1 MAMQWDRLL
10 NAGRLCRP
18 DFPEAPGRPAYLQD
32 YDRILFSEPFRRL
45 AQKTQVHPLY
55 EHDHVHHRMIH
66 SLETASAG
74 RSLGTLA
81 GQAMLQQ
88 GYIHEAQREVIAGTI
103 QAACLVHDIGNPP
116 FGHSGEDSIGEWFA
130 AQFRAGTG
138 VAGSIAKA
146 QQGEFAAF
154 EGNAQGFRIATQLEM
169 ARREGGMRL
178 SYATLGAFMKYPCTA
193 AARQLAPNGY
203 VGLKKF
209 GVFQSE
215 AALFAEVAEA
225 TGMRAD
231 GAGAGKYWRRHPLAF
246 LVEAADDI
254 CYRILDLEDAATVG
268 DLSTQQVID
277 CLEDIAGKPN
287 REDGSAMTAREI
299 VAMRRAGAIHQAIE
313 AAVAAFMAQYDA
325 IMAGDFNDGLM
336 EVSSKAEA
344 FNNMKEISNAR
355 IFTAQRKT
363 ELEIS
368 GRQVIFAVL
377 DHFHELYADLRDSDW
392 DVEVF
397 LERYGYWAKLV
408 RAVDLDL
415 RGITDEYTAMH
426 SLADFVSGMTDRYAV
441 KVRDMIAGR
450 I

>member
-1 MAMQWDRLL
+1 MQWDRLL

-74 RSLGTLA
+74 RSLGGMA
-81 GQAMLQQ
+81 GQAMLEQ
-88 GYIHEAQREVIAGTI
+88 GYITEAQREAIAGTV

-116 FGHSGEDSIGEWFA
+116 FGHSGEDSIGQWFA
-130 AQFRAGTG
+130 QKFQAETG
-138 VAGSIAKA
+138 VAGAIPQA
-146 QQGEFAAF
+146 QQAEFSAF
-154 EGNAQGFRIATQLEM
+154 EGNAQGFRIAATLEM
-169 ARREGGMRL
+169 ARRPGGMRL
-178 SYATLGAFMKYPCTA
+178 SYATLAAFMKYPCTA
-193 AARQLAPNGY
+193 QARQLSQEGY

-209 GVFQSE
+209 GVFQAE

-225 TGMRAD
+225 TGLRAD
-231 GAGAGKYWRRHPLAF
+231 GAGPGTCWRRHPLAF

-268 DLSTQQVID
+268 DLTTQQVIT
-277 CLEDIAGKPN
+277 CLEEIAGKPN
-287 REDGSAMTAREI
+287 RADDVAMTAGEI
-299 VAMRRAGAIHQAIE
+299 VAQRRAGAIHQAIK
-313 AAVAAFMAQYDA
+313 AAVDAFMANYDA

-336 EVSSKAEA
+336 EASAKAA
-344 FNNMKEISNAR
+344 VFAQMKEISNAR
-355 IFTAQRKT
+355 IFTARRKT

-377 DHFHELYADLRDSDW
+377 DHFHGLYADLRASGW
-392 DVEVF
+392 DVDLF
-397 LERYGYWAKLV
+397 LAQHGYWAKLV

-441 KVRDMIAGR
+441 KVRDMVTGR

>member
-1 MAMQWDRLL
+1 MTMQWDRLL
-10 NAGRLCRP
+10 NPGRLCRP

-74 RSLGTLA
+74 RSLGALA
-81 GQAMLQQ
+81 GQAMVEQ
-88 GYIHEAQREVIAGTI
+88 GLINEIQRDAIAGTI
-103 QAACLVHDIGNPP
+103 QAACLLHDIGNPP

-130 AQFRAGTG
+130 RQFQTGSG
-138 VAGSIAKA
+138 VAGMIPKA
-146 QQGEFAAF
+146 QQGEFTAF
-154 EGNAQGFRIATQLEM
+154 EGNAQGLRIAARLEM
-169 ARREGGMRL
+169 ARRDGGMRL

-193 AARQLAPNGY
+193 EAKRLADSGY

-225 TGMRAD
+225 LGLPAEGS
-231 GAGAGKYWRRHPLAF
+231 GAGRYWRRHPLAF

-268 DLSTQQVID
+268 DLGSDQVIS
-277 CLEDIAGKPN
+277 CLEQIAGTPN
-287 REDGSAMTAREI
+287 RASDAKATTRDT
-299 VAMRRAGAIHQAIE
+299 VAFLRASAIHQAIE
-313 AAVAAFMAQYDA
+313 AAVAAFMANYES
-325 IMAGDFNDGLM
+325 IMAGTFNDGLM
-336 EVSSKAEA
+336 EVSSKADA
-344 FNNMKEISNAR
+344 FARMKEISNAR

-377 DHFHELYADLRDSDW
+377 DHFHELYADLQSCGWDSDL
-392 DVEVF
+392 F
-397 LERYGYWAKLV
+397 LQRHGYWAKLV
-408 RAVDLDL
+408 RAIDLDL
-415 RGITDEYTAMH
+415 RDIDDAYSAMH
-426 SLADFVSGMTDRYAV
+426 ALGDFVSGMTDRYAV
-441 KVRDMIAGR
+441 KVRDMVTGR